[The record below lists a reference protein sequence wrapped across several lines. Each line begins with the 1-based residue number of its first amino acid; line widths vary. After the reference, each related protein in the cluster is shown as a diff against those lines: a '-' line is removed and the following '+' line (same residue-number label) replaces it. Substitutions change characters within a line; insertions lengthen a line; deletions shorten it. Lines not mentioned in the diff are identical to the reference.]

1 MKGNLIDILKNVP
14 GEVTLIAVSKTRTPG
29 EILEVYNQGIREFG
43 ENKVQELLNK
53 QKVLPSDIKWHLIG
67 HLQTNKIKSIIPFTY
82 LIQSVDS
89 LKLLIEIDKQAKRIN
104 RIVNCLLQIYIAEEE
119 SKYGLDFNEA
129 EQIIT
134 NYQKGQFTN
143 VNILG
148 FMGMATFTNN
158 INQIKSEFRN
168 LKSYFDLIKSLHFS
182 DNPEFSI
189 LSMGMSG
196 DYLQAIEEGSNM
208 IRIGT
213 AIFGERDYKKM

>member
-168 LKSYFDLIKSLHFS
+168 LKSYFDLIKSVHFS